1 MSFWKG
7 NYIILT
13 MKKSKAALFVF
24 LGTIVFSYSLLR
36 FTPFP
41 ELKKIREQ
49 QYSSRFY
56 DKDSN
61 LIFIMPLEDGL
72 YREYY
77 KIDDIPENVVNTFI
91 NSEDKRFYYHPG
103 VNPFAIARAFI
114 QNKKE
119 NRTVSGAST
128 ITMQLARILVP
139 RKNRNVSIKQKIKE
153 SINALR
159 IETRLSKKEI
169 LELYLNNIPFGNQI
183 EGIGSASRFFYSC
196 TPKQLS
202 QAQTLCLATIPRRP
216 AYYSPAVDE
225 KNSYSQAM
233 VLAHELKFNCSID
246 EWVKL
251 VRPKKNHFTNRHI
264 HFVKAI
270 INQHARHNKI
280 VPYEVNTFIDSKL
293 NDLITDNINSKI
305 QTAENSRIKNG
316 GAIVIEN
323 KTGNIIAWIGN
334 TSFDNEDSG
343 QIDSVLAMHQTG
355 SSTKPFL
362 YALALERNLSP
373 NSVLSDIPKDYGGE
387 KVYVPLNFNNQ
398 YNGPVSLRVALAS
411 SLNIPAVDTLFKTG
425 IDEYY
430 SFLLSSLDFQ
440 SLMNSRST
448 SGLSIALGSGEMS
461 LLELARGFTVFAND
475 GILTSVVATKEDKDL
490 FSDLFSQN
498 KTFSKKR
505 VMERDTARI
514 ICDILSDR
522 KSQTLGFRR
531 SKYVFGTNYP
541 CLFKTGTANQYQDI
555 LALASTSH
563 YTCAVWMGNLDGETV
578 IGKTGSSLP
587 AMVARTALDYI
598 TQNGANTSVCTEF
611 KECETYEK
619 RKLCRLSQMEPGES
633 CPSTSYEYVRKNAFV
648 PQCSWHYRHG
658 NTDLLRLPSEYQ
670 HWFSNKNF
678 KNSGNTFSNEEL
690 DILYPTNGA
699 TFIYD
704 PGIQEEN
711 QKLRIQ
717 ACGGK
722 VDYCILYHDGKFV
735 SKAENRF
742 IWHVKLEKGNHIIT
756 IRCGNEEKT
765 ISYSVN

>member
-1 MSFWKG
+1 M
-7 NYIILT
+7 
-13 MKKSKAALFVF
+13 MKKSKAVLSTF
-24 LGTIVFSYSLLR
+24 LGLFAISYSLLR

-41 ELKKIREQ
+41 ELSKLKEQ

-61 LIFIMPLEDGL
+61 LIFIMPLEEGL

-77 KIDDIPENVVNTFI
+77 KIGDIPESVINTFI
-91 NSEDKRFYYHPG
+91 NSEDKSFYYHPG
-103 VNPFAIARAFI
+103 VNPLAIARAFI
-114 QNKKE
+114 QNKNE

-128 ITMQLARILVP
+128 ITMQLARIMIP
-139 RKNRNVSIKQKIKE
+139 RKNQNASITQKLIE

-159 IETRLSKKEI
+159 IETRISKKEI
-169 LELYLNNIPFGNQI
+169 LELYLNNLPFGNQI
-183 EGIGSASRFFYSC
+183 EGIGSASRYFYSC
-196 TPKQLS
+196 TPNQLS

-216 AYYSPAVDE
+216 AFYSPTVSE
-225 KNSYSQAM
+225 RNSYSQAM
-233 VLAHELKFNCSID
+233 LLADGLGFHCSID
-246 EWVKL
+246 EWTEL
-251 VRPKKNHFTNRHI
+251 VRPVKNSFKNMHI

-280 VPYEVNTFIDSKL
+280 VPYEVNTFLDSRL
-293 NDLITDNINSKI
+293 NDLIEDNIYSKT

-323 KTGNIIAWIGN
+323 KTGNIVAWVGN
-334 TSFDNEDSG
+334 TSFDSEDSG

-440 SLMNSRST
+440 SLKNSRST
-448 SGLSIALGSGEMS
+448 SGLSIALGSGEIS

-475 GILTSVVATKEDKDL
+475 GILNSVVATKEDKNL
-490 FSDLFSQN
+490 FSDLFSQHE
-498 KTFSKKR
+498 TYTQKR
-505 VMERDTARI
+505 IMESDTARI

-563 YTCAVWMGNLDGETV
+563 HTCAVWMGNLDGETV

-587 AMVARTALDYI
+587 AMVARNALDYI
-598 TQNGANTSVCTEF
+598 TQNGTNTSICMEF
-611 KECETYEK
+611 NECETYEK

-633 CPSTSYEYVRKNAFV
+633 CPSTSFEYVRKNAFI
-648 PQCSWHYRHG
+648 PQCTWHYRQG
-658 NTDLLRLPSEYQ
+658 NMDFLRLPSEYQ

-678 KNSGNTFSNEEL
+678 KSSGNIFSDEDL
-690 DILYPTNGA
+690 DILYPTNRA

-704 PGIQEEN
+704 PRIQEEK

-722 VDYCILYHDGKFV
+722 ENSCILYHDGKFI

-756 IRCGNEEKT
+756 IKCGNEEKT